1 LCTGHTPFVID
12 TLVNSGGKSSGRF
25 IDKVVERAVKR
36 DRSIILFALFA
47 VVALS
52 WAYILAGAGMD
63 MSALEMTR
71 MSSGVGEIPMMAPAV
86 WSLGYA
92 GLMLFMWWVMMVAM
106 MLPSATPMV
115 LLFAAINRKQEEK
128 GNPFVPTSI
137 FASAYLICWAG
148 FSILAVA
155 VQWGLESTGFLS
167 PMLQSASVVLGGVLL
182 AAAGLYQLTPLKR
195 ACLNHCRS
203 PLQFIMTRW
212 RKGASGAFWMGI
224 EHGSY
229 CVGCCWFLMCLLF
242 FGGIMNLFWIAGLA
256 VFVLLEKIIPV
267 GHWVGNVVGVT
278 LIFWGIAVLGFQYLA

>member
-1 LCTGHTPFVID
+1 VID
-12 TLVNSGGKSSGRF
+12 TLVNSGGKSSARL

-36 DRSIILFALFA
+36 DRTIILFALFA

-52 WAYILAGAGMD
+52 WAYVIAGAGMD

-71 MSSGVGEIPMMAPAV
+71 MISGEGEIRIMAPAV

-92 GLMLFMWWVMMVAM
+92 GLMFFMWWVMMVAM

-115 LLFAAINRKQEEK
+115 LLFAAINRKQEEN

-148 FSILAVA
+148 FSVLAVA
-155 VQWGLESTGFLS
+155 AQWGLESTGFLS

-203 PLQFIMTRW
+203 PLQFILTRW
-212 RKGASGAFWMGI
+212 RKGTSGAFWMGI
-224 EHGSY
+224 EHGAY

-256 VFVLLEKIIPV
+256 VFVLLEKTIPV

-278 LIFWGIAVLGFQYLA
+278 LIAWGIAVLGFQYLA